1 MAAAGFAGGEA
12 RAGEGAGK
20 DAAPGACA
28 AGAPAAAPSG
38 TPLTARGEH
47 VTRFFTHEDD
57 YPDLAPDDACAR
69 LGRVLSF
76 PTVSSMDA
84 DAVDAAPFDALRAF
98 MREAWPRVFEAGEVV
113 LVDCSLLVLIPGADS
128 SLDPLMLMGHMD
140 VVPVAPGTEADWT
153 HPPFSGHVDGRFI
166 WGRGAI
172 DMKDQVAGILEA
184 VEYAL
189 ARGWKL
195 RRGIVLA
202 FGQDEETE
210 QRGAR
215 ALADELRRRGIR
227 PAFLVDEG
235 DYRIVTGAE
244 YGVPGRWF
252 MHACLAEKGY
262 ADVVLRVRSAGGHS
276 SNPFGGSSLAVLARG
291 IAAIDALAW
300 PVRLTLLTRA
310 LLRELAPQMSE
321 GPLAALGIAR
331 PEDVD
336 ARADEIAH
344 ACLAVP
350 ELFPLVTTTC
360 APTMIEG
367 GSAGANVLPQDMW
380 ANINFRLLEGT
391 SVSEVLARCR
401 GAVAD
406 LPIEVS
412 LGPGSSEA
420 TPTPAV
426 DGPGL
431 AALRAV
437 AARYFAAGGEPVS
450 VVPSTVVG
458 ATDAANY
465 ADICPECLR
474 FSAFVVDDD
483 ECARGVHGTDERISR
498 RAYLQGVRFMIR
510 LIETVAVRV

>member
-1 MAAAGFAGGEA
+1 M
-12 RAGEGAGK
+12 GAG
-20 DAAPGACA
+20 AAVA
-28 AGAPAAAPSG
+28 
-38 TPLTARGEH
+38 
-47 VTRFFTHEDD
+47 RFFTHEDD
-57 YPDLAPDDACAR
+57 YPDLPADAACAR

-84 DAVDAAPFDALRAF
+84 ESVDWGPFDELRSYL
-98 MREAWPRVFEAGEVV
+98 REAWPRVFAAGEVS
-113 LVDCSLLVLIPGADS
+113 LIDRSLLVVLPGSDP

-140 VVPVAPGTEADWT
+140 VVPVVPGTEGDWT
-153 HPPFSGHVDGRFI
+153 HGPFSGHVDGKFI

-189 ARGWKL
+189 SHGWEL
-195 RRGIVLA
+195 RRGIALA

-210 QRGAR
+210 QRGSR
-215 ALADELRRRGIR
+215 ALAAELERRGIR

-235 DYRIVTGAE
+235 DYRIVDGSE
-244 YGVPGRWF
+244 YGVPGRWL

-262 ADVVLRVRSAGGHS
+262 VDVVLRTQSAGGHS
-276 SNPFGGSSLAVLARG
+276 SNPYGGSSLAVLARG
-291 IAAIDALAW
+291 IAAIDAIAW
-300 PVRLTLLTRA
+300 PVELTPLTRA
-310 LLRELAPQMSE
+310 LLRELAPEAVE
-321 GPLAALGIAR
+321 GPLAALGITR
-331 PEDVD
+331 SDEVD
-336 ARADEIAH
+336 ERAGEIARA
-344 ACLAVP
+344 CLSVP

-367 GSAGANVLPQDMW
+367 GSTGANVLPQDMW
-380 ANINFRLLEGT
+380 ANINFRLIEGT
-391 SVSEVLARCR
+391 SVDEVVARCR
-401 GAVAD
+401 EAVAG
-406 LPIEVS
+406 LPIEVE

-420 TPTPAV
+420 TAAPTAG
-426 DGPGL
+426 GPGL

-437 AARYFAAGGEPVS
+437 AARYFAADGEPVT
-450 VVPSTVVG
+450 VVPSTVAG

-465 ADICPECLR
+465 ARICPECLR

-510 LIETVAVRV
+510 LIETVAVAA